1 MELRVLT
8 GVDQV
13 GQDANN
19 LFALGGLAD
28 LVELIKVNNR
38 IHAFGFHKNA
48 GDLTPG
54 APLVGVAVAFEE
66 AAVGR
71 TAERNEFEGALQN
84 FADPLFY
91 QGGLSSTRWSLDGNS
106 VADSVGVRDPG
117 ADHLNNLHL
126 GVIQAINA
134 FIEDSHG
141 TAHVFLAFFFTI
153 FYGNIEFL

>member
-48 GDLTPG
+48 GDLAPG

-84 FADPLFY
+84 FVIPLY
-91 QGGLSSTRWSLDGNS
+91 QGGLSGTR
-106 VADSVGVRDPG
+106 
-117 ADHLNNLHL
+117 
-126 GVIQAINA
+126 
-134 FIEDSHG
+134 
-141 TAHVFLAFFFTI
+141 FL
-153 FYGNIEFL
+153 